1 MPTDQCPWRQPVEAS
16 DGEGN
21 RDWTGCP
28 WVLESRA
35 LRGAVAQLGER
46 RVRNAK
52 VEGSIPF
59 RSTIFLPPR
68 IKSLAPIPGSPCLGT
83 PLDGYDWA
91 MLTIG
96 ARAPEF
102 TLPDADGQATSLSNL
117 LRDGPV
123 ILYFYPA
130 DFTPGC
136 TREACQMRDL
146 YGEVDAARLRLA
158 GISPQSPESHRSFRE
173 KYKLPF
179 TLLSDVDR
187 FVIKMYGVQG
197 PLGFGV
203 RRATLLI
210 DQARHIQ
217 DAVVADFRIG
227 EHEAFVRK
235 AIALSAHTR

>member
-1 MPTDQCPWRQPVEAS
+1 
-16 DGEGN
+16 
-21 RDWTGCP
+21 
-28 WVLESRA
+28 
-35 LRGAVAQLGER
+35 
-46 RVRNAK
+46 
-52 VEGSIPF
+52 
-59 RSTIFLPPR
+59 
-68 IKSLAPIPGSPCLGT
+68 
-83 PLDGYDWA
+83 

-102 TLPDADGQATSLSNL
+102 TLPDEDGQATSLSNL
-117 LRDGPV
+117 LRSGPL

-136 TREACQMRDL
+136 TREACQIRDL
-146 YGEVDAARLRLA
+146 HGEVDAARLRVA
-158 GISPQSPESHRSFRE
+158 GVSPQSPESHRAFRD

-179 TLLSDVDR
+179 TLLADVDR

-203 RRATLLI
+203 RRTTYLI

-227 EHEAFVRK
+227 AHEAFVRK

>member
-1 MPTDQCPWRQPVEAS
+1 
-16 DGEGN
+16 
-21 RDWTGCP
+21 
-28 WVLESRA
+28 
-35 LRGAVAQLGER
+35 
-46 RVRNAK
+46 
-52 VEGSIPF
+52 
-59 RSTIFLPPR
+59 
-68 IKSLAPIPGSPCLGT
+68 
-83 PLDGYDWA
+83 

-117 LRDGPV
+117 LRDGLV

-158 GISPQSPESHRSFRE
+158 GISPQSPESHRAFRD

-179 TLLSDVDR
+179 TLLADVDR

-203 RRATLLI
+203 RRTTFLI
-210 DQARHIQ
+210 DQTRHIQ

-235 AIALSAHTR
+235 AVALSARSR

>member
-1 MPTDQCPWRQPVEAS
+1 
-16 DGEGN
+16 
-21 RDWTGCP
+21 
-28 WVLESRA
+28 
-35 LRGAVAQLGER
+35 
-46 RVRNAK
+46 
-52 VEGSIPF
+52 
-59 RSTIFLPPR
+59 
-68 IKSLAPIPGSPCLGT
+68 
-83 PLDGYDWA
+83 

-117 LRDGPV
+117 LRDGPL

-136 TREACQMRDL
+136 TREACQIRDL
-146 YGEVDAARLRLA
+146 HGEVDAAGLKVA
-158 GISPQSPESHRSFRE
+158 GVSPQSPESHRAFRE

-179 TLLSDVDR
+179 TLLADVDR

-203 RRATLLI
+203 RRTTFFI

-227 EHEAFVRK
+227 HHEAFVRK
-235 AIALSAHTR
+235 AAALSPHSR

>member
-1 MPTDQCPWRQPVEAS
+1 
-16 DGEGN
+16 
-21 RDWTGCP
+21 
-28 WVLESRA
+28 
-35 LRGAVAQLGER
+35 
-46 RVRNAK
+46 
-52 VEGSIPF
+52 
-59 RSTIFLPPR
+59 
-68 IKSLAPIPGSPCLGT
+68 
-83 PLDGYDWA
+83 

-102 TLPDADGQATSLSNL
+102 TLPDADNQATSLSNL
-117 LRDGPV
+117 LRDGPL

-136 TREACQMRDL
+136 TREACQLRDL
-146 YGEVDAARLRLA
+146 ETEVEAAGLRVA
-158 GISPQSPESHRSFRE
+158 GVSPQTPESHQAFRE

-179 TLLSDVDR
+179 TLLADVDR

-203 RRATLLI
+203 RRTTYLI
-210 DQARHIQ
+210 DQTRHIQ

-235 AIALSAHTR
+235 AVALSTRAR

>member
-1 MPTDQCPWRQPVEAS
+1 
-16 DGEGN
+16 
-21 RDWTGCP
+21 
-28 WVLESRA
+28 
-35 LRGAVAQLGER
+35 
-46 RVRNAK
+46 
-52 VEGSIPF
+52 
-59 RSTIFLPPR
+59 
-68 IKSLAPIPGSPCLGT
+68 
-83 PLDGYDWA
+83 
-91 MLTIG
+91 
-96 ARAPEF
+96 
-102 TLPDADGQATSLSNL
+102 
-117 LRDGPV
+117 
-123 ILYFYPA
+123 
-130 DFTPGC
+130 
-136 TREACQMRDL
+136 MRDL